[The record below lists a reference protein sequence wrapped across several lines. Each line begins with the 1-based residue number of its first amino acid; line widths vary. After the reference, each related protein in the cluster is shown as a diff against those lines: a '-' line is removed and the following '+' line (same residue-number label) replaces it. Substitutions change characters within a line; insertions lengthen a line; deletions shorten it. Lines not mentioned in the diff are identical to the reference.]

1 MMPTAH
7 NSFITSEIYENHMLN
22 LLKHIY
28 VEKCND
34 RTELI
39 HEVLI
44 CIYIQIGNL
53 PDPMPLLGRF
63 LFDVEFIH
71 THIIHRCLAQL
82 IICTRQQN
90 RKLLK
95 INIAGKR
102 IAFIVLKISYID
114 TPYKSN
120 CVTLSKMVFQNVG
133 VEIDQS
139 IN

>member
-1 MMPTAH
+1 MMSTAH

-28 VEKCND
+28 IEKRND

-63 LFDVEFIH
+63 LFDVKFIH
-71 THIIHRCLAQL
+71 TH
-82 IICTRQQN
+82 
-90 RKLLK
+90 
-95 INIAGKR
+95 
-102 IAFIVLKISYID
+102 Y
-114 TPYKSN
+114 YYYYYYYYYY
-120 CVTLSKMVFQNVG
+120 
-133 VEIDQS
+133 
-139 IN
+139 